1 MIIDDPLLSAEVVR
15 RAAHDGEGRANSHP
29 PILRVCYAALSVC
42 LLFSVMCLLERPAHA
57 YVDPGSG
64 LLAYQALTTLV
75 AGTIFYFR
83 QKLRNLFR
91 NPRTDGEAPGPD
103 ATHPD

>member
-1 MIIDDPLLSAEVVR
+1 MDDSLLSAEVVT
-15 RAAHDGEGRANSHP
+15 RATRGGKRRANSRRLV
-29 PILRVCYAALSVC
+29 LRVWHTLFSVC
-42 LLFSVMCLLERPAHA
+42 LLFSVMCLFERPAHA

-64 LLAYQALTTLV
+64 LLAYQTLTTLV

-91 NPRTDGEAPGPD
+91 SPRADGEASEPD
-103 ATHPD
+103 ATHTH